1 MVEFY
6 VSLIRQG
13 KIIIDNVPE
22 LWREEVRA
30 ALTDAESIENPALQK
45 AAAWDELTGVKFN
58 DSN

>member
-1 MVEFY
+1 MVDFY

-45 AAAWDELTGVKFN
+45 ASAWDELTGGGAN
-58 DSN
+58 E

>member
-1 MVEFY
+1 MVDFY

-45 AAAWDELTGVKFN
+45 AAAWDELTGGGVN
-58 DSN
+58 E

>member
-6 VSLIRQG
+6 VSLIKQG

-30 ALTDAESIENPALQK
+30 ALTDAESIENPTLQK
-45 AAAWDELTGVKFN
+45 AAAWDELTGGTN
-58 DSN
+58 E

>member
-6 VSLIRQG
+6 VSMIRQG

-30 ALTDAESIENPALQK
+30 ALTDVESIENPVLQK
-45 AAAWDELTGVKFN
+45 AAAWDLLTGGGAN
-58 DSN
+58 G

>member
-45 AAAWDELTGVKFN
+45 AAAWDLLTGGGVN
-58 DSN
+58 E

>member
-13 KIIIDNVPE
+13 KIIIDNVPG

-45 AAAWDELTGVKFN
+45 AAAWDELTGGGAN
-58 DSN
+58 E